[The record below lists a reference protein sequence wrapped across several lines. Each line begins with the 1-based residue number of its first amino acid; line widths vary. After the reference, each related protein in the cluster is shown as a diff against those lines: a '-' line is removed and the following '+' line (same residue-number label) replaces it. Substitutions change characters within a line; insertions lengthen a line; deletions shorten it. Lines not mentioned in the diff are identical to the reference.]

1 MSILRT
7 TWDDLMAPSVHEA
20 GHGVRTP
27 VRRHGR
33 PSSSQSPGTG
43 TGDASIK
50 AYGPL
55 MDVLAAVAGRGA
67 EERYCEIVGDC
78 PADRRPMH
86 SDVDDSEGA
95 RESAKKLTLGD
106 IGAARK
112 LV

>member
-1 MSILRT
+1 
-7 TWDDLMAPSVHEA
+7 
-20 GHGVRTP
+20 
-27 VRRHGR
+27 
-33 PSSSQSPGTG
+33 
-43 TGDASIK
+43 
-50 AYGPL
+50 
-55 MDVLAAVAGRGA
+55 MDVLVAVAGRGA

-95 RESAKKLTLGD
+95 RESAKELTLGD

>member
-1 MSILRT
+1 
-7 TWDDLMAPSVHEA
+7 V
-20 GHGVRTP
+20 
-27 VRRHGR
+27 
-33 PSSSQSPGTG
+33 
-43 TGDASIK
+43 
-50 AYGPL
+50 
-55 MDVLAAVAGRGA
+55 AVAGRGA

-95 RESAKKLTLGD
+95 RESAKELTLGD